1 MSSENFAAVSFPAL
15 RNVNQDAMD
24 AQIRAHGHAT
34 GYASGLR
41 AAEVETARRIAE
53 LEATHAELL
62 RQEHARIDVA
72 IEALDAAALAL
83 HNRIVPTVEQAQNVL
98 AASAIDLA
106 EAIIGNELQDGA
118 GSARAALAR
127 ALDNAGAQPIH
138 AIRMNPVDVFQL
150 DNANRTATMVEIIP
164 DESIARGDAVADF
177 SDGSLDA
184 RIRSALDRAR
194 AVLLGGGA
202 S

>member
-15 RNVNQDAMD
+15 RHVNQDALD
-24 AQIRAHGHAT
+24 AQVRARGHAT

-41 AAEVETARRIAE
+41 AAEIETARQRAE
-53 LEATHAELL
+53 LEAASAEEL
-62 RQEHARIDVA
+62 RREHARIDVA
-72 IEALDAAALAL
+72 VEALDAAALAL
-83 HNRIVPTVEQAQNVL
+83 HNRIVPTIEQSQNVL
-98 AASAIDLA
+98 AASAIELA
-106 EAIIGNELQDGA
+106 EAILGYELQDGR
-118 GSARAALAR
+118 GSAKAALAR
-127 ALDNAGAQPIH
+127 ALDNAGPQTIL

-164 DESIARGDAVADF
+164 DDTIARGDAVADF

-184 RIRSALDRAR
+184 RIQTALGRARSAL
-194 AVLLGGGA
+194 LGET